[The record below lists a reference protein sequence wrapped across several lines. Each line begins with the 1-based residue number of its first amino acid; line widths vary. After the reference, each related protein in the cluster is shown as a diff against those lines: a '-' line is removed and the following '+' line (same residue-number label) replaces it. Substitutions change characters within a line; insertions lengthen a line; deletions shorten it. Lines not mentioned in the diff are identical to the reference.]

1 MRCICFSLIIRSL
14 LCLNDNYNN
23 NISLFCEDNIL
34 SIAYLT
40 YGPLQVKTIQLFTK
54 AIYKKI
60 KVNLLKSR
68 NYLILIKLSA
78 KISGLF

>member
-1 MRCICFSLIIRSL
+1 MLSHVLPVVMQFPLFQEKF
-14 LCLNDNYNN
+14 NN

-68 NYLILIKLSA
+68 NYLILIKFSA

>member
-1 MRCICFSLIIRSL
+1 MAH
-14 LCLNDNYNN
+14 
-23 NISLFCEDNIL
+23 ISLFCEDNIL

-68 NYLILIKLSA
+68 KYLILIKFSA
-78 KISGLF
+78 KTSGLFGLLKLMVCLHIKHCLL